1 MLGVSIGT
9 VDRALHAR
17 PGINPM
23 TRARVLKMAETMGYR
38 PNLAARFLKARKQ
51 IRLSAQLPEQIA
63 GFFDQLRDGIR
74 EAAAAFAPAIHVQFR
89 SYSRLGEGDTEL
101 FEQAINESTQGIIIT
116 PGEPGIVKPLIR
128 RAARKNIPVVCVA
141 TDAPGTERLASVT
154 ACPHTTGAVSAE
166 LLCRFIS
173 GPGKLLA
180 ITGSLHTAD
189 RREDGGRSR
198 AHLARFRNSA
208 GALPDH
214 RSPRRRRPRIR
225 GDAEASGRVPGNPR
239 RLREHGQLP
248 AGAEGDR
255 GIDASLGQIAV
266 ITTDLFPALV
276 PLIRSGRVLATVHQR
291 PFTQGRLAF
300 EALYQFLVE
309 GKCPLPRIRVAPHIV
324 MNSNLDLF
332 LERMTAEEE
341 G

>member
-154 ACPHTTGAVSAE
+154 ACPHTAGAVSAE

-189 RREDGGRSR
+189 HAEKIEGFRRTLQAFGTPLELCPIIEAHDDEGRAYEETR
-198 AHLARFRNSA
+198 KRLAEC
-208 GALPDH
+208 PE
-214 RSPRRRRPRIR
+214 IR
-225 GDAEASGRVPGNPR
+225 GVYVSTANC
-239 RLREHGQLP
+239 LP
-248 AGAEGDR
+248 VLKAIEESTRA
-255 GIDASLGQIAV
+255 GQIAV

-332 LERMTAEEE
+332 LERITAEEE